1 MAVQSHDERD
11 YELFLTSQTLAALPI
26 ARCGSDDCGI
36 RCRGV
41 FAHDRTV
48 VERITRVDFFF
59 VAATTLYMLCF
70 LAWFWSLGS
79 FLNSIVKPELKLK
92 TTFLH
97 IALIY
102 PAIYMPFFLAVF
114 FDLKPELFMV
124 VLPLHLFAMF
134 CIFYLLR
141 FASKTLALAETG
153 RTVSFYDYAGPF
165 FLLWFYPVGV
175 WIIQPRINRLYA
187 ENTVTASRLRP

>member
-1 MAVQSHDERD
+1 MTNAITSFFLRAKHWQ
-11 YELFLTSQTLAALPI
+11 LFLLLAVVPMIAEFAVAVSLPM
-26 ARCGSDDCGI
+26 
-36 RCRGV
+36 
-41 FAHDRTV
+41 TV
-48 VERITRVDFFF
+48 RSWREFTRVDFFF

-124 VLPLHLFAMF
+124 VLPLHFFAMF